1 MFWEFVMVG
10 NFKSW
15 VGIMVL
21 TLKVKW
27 KSFKFPSKIFMT
39 GLFSVDRSEI
49 DKAEPENIV

>member
-1 MFWEFVMVG
+1 MVG